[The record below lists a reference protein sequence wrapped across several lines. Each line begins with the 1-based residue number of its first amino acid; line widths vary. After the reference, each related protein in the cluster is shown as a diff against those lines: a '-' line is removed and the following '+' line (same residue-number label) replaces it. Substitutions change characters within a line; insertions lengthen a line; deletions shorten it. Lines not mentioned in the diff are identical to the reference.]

1 MASIPS
7 SSDLYEAGLV
17 AGVTFVA
24 EFWYLGRW
32 CMAVPNDFFA
42 FHKTSDSIVQCVFTN
57 REQSYG
63 QIRKRLQTG
72 ACTAVVL
79 PTRLALHPCML
90 QTARWVKTSARFM
103 SM

>member
-1 MASIPS
+1 MSSIPS
-7 SSDLYEAGLV
+7 SSELYEAGLV

-32 CMAVPNDFFA
+32 CMAIPNDFFVR
-42 FHKTSDSIVQCVFTN
+42 KTSDAVVQCVFTN

-63 QIRKRLQTG
+63 QVRKYLMSG
-72 ACTAVVL
+72 ACTAVIL
-79 PTRLALHPCML
+79 PARMALPPCML
-90 QTARWVKTSARFM
+90 QTACWVKTSSRMM

>member
-7 SSDLYEAGLV
+7 STELYEAGLV

-32 CMAVPNDFFA
+32 CIAIPNDFYA
-42 FHKTSDSIVQCVFTN
+42 QKSDTLVQCVFTN

-63 QIRKRLQTG
+63 QIRKYMASG
-72 ACTAVVL
+72 ACTAVFL
-79 PTRLALHPCML
+79 PTRIALHPCVA
-90 QTARWVKTSARFM
+90 QTARWVKTSSRFM

>member
-1 MASIPS
+1 MSIPS
-7 SSDLYEAGLV
+7 SSELYEAGLV

-32 CMAVPNDFFA
+32 CMAIPNDFFVQ
-42 FHKTSDSIVQCVFTN
+42 KTSDAIVRCVFTN

-63 QIRKRLQTG
+63 QVQKRLMTG

-79 PTRLALHPCML
+79 PTRMAIHPCIL
-90 QTARWVKTSARFM
+90 QTVRWVKTSSRIM